1 LLIILVIGGMI
12 RLSEVK
18 YCANPKDYKPDA
30 NLILRFMTIYQTEI
44 KEGEIQTADGVVIL
58 P

>member
-1 LLIILVIGGMI
+1 MI

-30 NLILRFMTIYQTEI
+30 NLILRFITIYQTEI
-44 KEGEIQTADGVVIL
+44 KEGKIQTADGVVIL